1 MIHKSEV
8 SSTQSPSSFS
18 RKSISVLASTATIR
32 YSTPSAPWSKAN
44 KYDKPQVLQTLNE
57 WELGNC
63 KVEVHLACPYQ
74 FVVSELCQLSP
85 QREVRVHQECLSTS
99 LVEILEWQSC
109 TEDKLWLQTA
119 LENGDIKAECECAPA
134 YEGLSL
140 FSSWNLTSSLKI
152 PLQKEKQ
159 AVEFSPP
166 NSSVHNERGQTQT
179 EFRTEIRN
187 EWIKSQQR
195 QWLSK
200 RNNIILNNKQPY
212 SLWVYTLTIFLGF
225 SVLVEKHLLCFHSWN
240 KSFINSLKS
249 YKSWST
255 SHNKIWLS
263 SLYMQFFET
272 GLGPS
277 KTTGENTCWPSAVCT
292 QTKSGSGWM
301 IAIIY
306 IYSQLDNNSCVVKIT
321 FLWFLKCL

>member
-1 MIHKSEV
+1 MIHTSEV

-44 KYDKPQVLQTLNE
+44 KYDKHQVLQTLNE
-57 WELGNC
+57 WELGNS

-109 TEDKLWLQTA
+109 TEDKLITNCTRKRRHKSRMWMRTCVWRIIFVFQ
-119 LENGDIKAECECAPA
+119 LELDQQFKDSSAKRKT
-134 YEGLSL
+134 
-140 FSSWNLTSSLKI
+140 SSW
-152 PLQKEKQ
+152 
-159 AVEFSPP
+159 VFPP

-212 SLWVYTLTIFLGF
+212 SLWVYTYYF
-225 SVLVEKHLLCFHSWN
+225 SWLQCPGRKTLAVLSLL
-240 KSFINSLKS
+240 K
-249 YKSWST
+249 
-255 SHNKIWLS
+255 
-263 SLYMQFFET
+263 
-272 GLGPS
+272 
-277 KTTGENTCWPSAVCT
+277 
-292 QTKSGSGWM
+292 
-301 IAIIY
+301 
-306 IYSQLDNNSCVVKIT
+306 
-321 FLWFLKCL
+321 